1 MYAWEWSCS
10 FGATKAGFTAEWAA
24 TCIGKGKR
32 NYPDSSRSY
41 PNGRN
46 CSRQGSKS
54 HWKGEKVLSFLCSSQ
69 GDSNES
75 FGAREKVK
83 NCTNFV
89 IFFFFFF
96 MFWLKWECWNDEIES
111 AWWVV
116 MYKLVLNCIVIELCK
131 MIDVVSLKPLN
142 NISFFKIM
150 CYLC

>member
-1 MYAWEWSCS
+1 MYAWEWSCT
-10 FGATKAGFTAEWAA
+10 FGTTKAGFTVEWAA
-24 TCIGKGKR
+24 TCTWKEKSS
-32 NYPDSSRSY
+32 YPNSNRSY
-41 PNGRN
+41 PNDRN
-46 CSRQGSKS
+46 CSRNGSKS
-54 HWKGEKVLSFLCSSQ
+54 HLEGEKVSIFFYSSQ

-75 FGAREKVK
+75 FGVREKVK

-89 IFFFFFF
+89 FFFFFF
-96 MFWLKWECWNDEIES
+96 LMFWLKWECWNDEIES